1 MIQFRTRKYTI
12 YAMQNNLKI
21 EWEKHLGISKLFNS
35 FFLGKGGEPLDEKE
49 KIKKAVMSAS
59 KKVDFSRHFRL

>member
-1 MIQFRTRKYTI
+1 MYR
-12 YAMQNNLKI
+12 
-21 EWEKHLGISKLFNS
+21 NS

-59 KKVDFSRHFRL
+59 KKVSRHKIFYLRGN